1 MLNKDAVEKALLIGI
16 VRKKEWPILLAN
28 SITKEYFSYANH
40 ELYDY
45 VKEYV
50 DKNNYPELSIIGY
63 KFDIEDQDM
72 REIAEIDD
80 LQGLCDV
87 IKTNY
92 LSQQIR
98 QQLGNL
104 NEHSEDVNTNPTKF
118 VELMGQ
124 SFQALKGIGLTNKTV
139 GLFDNI
145 EQAISLDPTDVI
157 STGFKEL
164 DEQLIG
170 WRKGE
175 ELAVFAART
184 GKGKSWFALKFALAA
199 AMQGERVGIYSG
211 EMSLQQLQ
219 ERILCCAKPSYTA
232 SKEEALKVIK
242 AKNPVIRVLTQK
254 ELRRRAN
261 VNDIE
266 EMIIKDKLTMIIVD
280 QLSLMDD
287 VTCKPGTPLR
297 QQYGNISTD
306 LFSLSTRYG
315 IPCILL
321 VQLNRQSS
329 QDPQGPGTENL
340 SESDMVGQ
348 NATRVITMR
357 RDNNIAE
364 IKVSKNRYGESD
376 HIIKYEIDYGI
387 NKYKPIRDNI
397 QQNQIIRKAK
407 ARQIFGGG
415 PTF

>member
-16 VRKKEWPILLAN
+16 VRKKEWPLLLAN
-28 SITKEYFSYANH
+28 SITKDYFSYANH

-45 VKEYV
+45 IKEYV

-87 IKTNY
+87 IKTSY

-104 NEHSEDVNTNPTKF
+104 NEHSEDVNENPTKF

-124 SFQALKGIGLTNKTV
+124 AFQSLKGIGLTNKTV

-145 EQAISLDPTDVI
+145 EQAVSLDPTDVI